1 MIAKMFDLEA
11 RRKDDI
17 IEKSELDPEQFLLH
31 IEDTNDAYI
40 ARAEAPYVDGGSSSL
55 KKESKRLLGFIR
67 YSKKDGSLQ
76 LTNFR
81 SHLTRAALGL
91 GFTTKRKKVNLA
103 GTHGEGFKVASLVMV
118 NKGYQVR
125 IEASR
130 FYWKFRYFSNNPY
143 NLYCELSAASEKKIE
158 KDMEKQRKDRA
169 KGVPRGLTANIWE
182 DVTVKIGKVYR
193 PWSES
198 ASIALEEF
206 QSWLMV
212 SLDLERPSDIIK
224 TSRGCLILDPSFQGR
239 IYLRA
244 LLLEINN
251 PLAVRKRKFRF
262 AYNLLNG
269 RVNRDRQSLSSA
281 AEEAQEF
288 ARIWKEAIEKSSENT
303 LKNYIELLR
312 EDDRWADVSRAKDF
326 IDEVTA
332 KAIWQYLLKDDPRR
346 RRFYYDHKSGEH
358 VSSQK
363 HLFFTFFSRFIYMD

>member
-1 MIAKMFDLEA
+1 
-11 RRKDDI
+11 
-17 IEKSELDPEQFLLH
+17 
-31 IEDTNDAYI
+31 
-40 ARAEAPYVDGGSSSL
+40 
-55 KKESKRLLGFIR
+55 
-67 YSKKDGSLQ
+67 
-76 LTNFR
+76 
-81 SHLTRAALGL
+81 
-91 GFTTKRKKVNLA
+91 
-103 GTHGEGFKVASLVMV
+103 
-118 NKGYQVR
+118 
-125 IEASR
+125 
-130 FYWKFRYFSNNPY
+130 
-143 NLYCELSAASEKKIE
+143 
-158 KDMEKQRKDRA
+158 MEKQRKDRA

-212 SLDLERPSDIIK
+212 SLDLERPFDIIK
-224 TSRGCLILDPSFQGR
+224 TSRGCLILDSSFQGR

-269 RVNRDRQSLSSA
+269 RVNRDRQSLSSV

-332 KAIWQYLLKDDPRR
+332 KAIWQYLLKDDPGR
-346 RRFYYDHKSGEH
+346 RRFYYDHKSGGH

-363 HLFFTFFSRFIYMD
+363 RLFFTFFSRFIYMD